1 MKRYGFL
8 NLESKLQ
15 GGGWMMMLTAPSSS
29 SSPLLETLNALE
41 DGEKMERKWRDKED
55 GMDEG
60 IGD

>member
-41 DGEKMERKWRDKED
+41 DGEKNGKEMERQRR
-55 GMDEG
+55 
-60 IGD
+60 